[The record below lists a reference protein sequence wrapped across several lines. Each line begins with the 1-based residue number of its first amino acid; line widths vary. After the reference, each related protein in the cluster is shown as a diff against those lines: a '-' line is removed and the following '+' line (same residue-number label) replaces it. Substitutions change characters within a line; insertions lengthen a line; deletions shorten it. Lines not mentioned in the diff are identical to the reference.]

1 MVAHE
6 AGIKKFQN
14 NFRQRMVYSR
24 NLDTKVYR
32 CNEISVSIVKNVETN
47 FLTKK
52 DKYECVSSLHNKVNT
67 NS

>member
-24 NLDTKVYR
+24 NLDTKVHR

-52 DKYECVSSLHNKVNT
+52 DK
-67 NS
+67 